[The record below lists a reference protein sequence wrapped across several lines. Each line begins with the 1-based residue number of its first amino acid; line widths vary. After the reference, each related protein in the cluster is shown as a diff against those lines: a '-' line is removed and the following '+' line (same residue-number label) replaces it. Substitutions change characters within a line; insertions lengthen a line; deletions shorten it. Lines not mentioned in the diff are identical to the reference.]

1 MLIHNKFIYL
11 SLPRCASTAFHIS
24 CIKQNLNIKHY
35 NSMLDSRISN
45 QEFINNMD
53 LLKSI
58 QHVHEDLNT
67 LIKKF
72 GNQYEI
78 ISVKRN
84 KYERFLSYWNHCLG
98 ELYRNNEIELYNIC
112 KKLSIDD
119 ILFYNSTDV
128 ISSNSIKLT
137 VLEFFKRIKYK
148 STNTKINNLFNVLFI
163 PLSRYHLNN
172 ENIIWFEFNKLYKL
186 ENWVSN
192 KLNIDFKLEQF
203 GNSMS
208 YKSDI
213 QVDNNFIEKYD
224 NIYNYYEYPKKIKTL
239 L

>member
-1 MLIHNKFIYL
+1 
-11 SLPRCASTAFHIS
+11 
-24 CIKQNLNIKHY
+24 
-35 NSMLDSRISN
+35 MLDSRISN